1 MKNRFLISEEERNR
15 ILGMHLNEQST
26 TSYPKFNIPSAN
38 QKLIDD
44 ANKWIN
50 DNKNILTY
58 NVNDV
63 SEILNGKVSRREI
76 TSELLPWI
84 KAGIQSQSQGK
95 ITFKPEEMGG
105 QPTQQPVQPQPTST
119 FKMGVKN
126 DKVTQIQN
134 KLNEKFNAG
143 LVPDGLWGPK
153 TASAVAKYLP
163 QLKQPVTNTTPNTT
177 TDDDTLV

>member
-15 ILGMHLNEQST
+15 ILGMHLNEQS
-26 TSYPKFNIPSAN
+26 
-38 QKLIDD
+38 
-44 ANKWIN
+44 
-50 DNKNILTY
+50 
-58 NVNDV
+58 
-63 SEILNGKVSRREI
+63 
-76 TSELLPWI
+76 
-84 KAGIQSQSQGK
+84 
-95 ITFKPEEMGG
+95 
-105 QPTQQPVQPQPTST
+105 TQQPVQPQPTST

-134 KLNEKFNAG
+134 KLNEKFKAG

-177 TDDDTLV
+177 TDDKTLVNK